1 MEKKSVPNHKME
13 IKELSDANNPPE
25 GCPHCGSPNYSRL
38 TYHYRELFELGDLET
53 IRKVR
58 YETITWKCT
67 ECDASFI
74 TDNRSV
80 PNNTQYM
87 PSVVE
92 YAKYRVLKKGDSA
105 RRVAED
111 LNTLHNV
118 RVSATTV
125 NSWITGGD
133 IDEELPTEFESSL
146 KKEEFSGIM
155 SVDGTFKSV
164 QQKKNDPKKE
174 EGELSLLH
182 VTRLEDGRLVVYW
195 HPENVKKK

>member
-1 MEKKSVPNHKME
+1 MGKKPNYNPKME
-13 IKELSDANNPPE
+13 IKELSDADTPPE

-38 TYHYRELFELGDLET
+38 TYHYRELFELGDFET

-67 ECDASFI
+67 ECNASFI

-87 PSVVE
+87 PSVVN
-92 YAKYRVLKKGDSA
+92 YAKHRILKKGDSGT
-105 RRVAED
+105 RVAED

-118 RVSATTV
+118 RISATTV
-125 NSWITGGD
+125 NSWIKGED
-133 IDEELPTEFESSL
+133 NEEKLPTKFDTAL

-164 QQKKNDPKKE
+164 KPKKNDPKKK

-182 VTRLEDGRLVVYW
+182 LTRLKDGRLVVYW